1 MAAVTAQN
9 IKDAIQG
16 LVNRGTA
23 FNFNLRGKMDEI
35 TGASG
40 RIRDSLNNLDR
51 SIQELNGLANQFT
64 GRIRDLINQR
74 DTLQREIDES
84 QNTIEDL
91 RRQNADLQGNVQ
103 RLTEANQQL
112 ENEKQEAIRQRE
124 DALRQQQEL
133 QRQLDQIN
141 EDIRQNQQNLQD
153 INNGLGQI
161 EGILN
166 EQEAILAGIQP
177 IDDSINTQI
186 TNLQGQINATKTTIQ
201 DLLVQL
207 GGPPARGG
215 PQPPARGGPQPPAQ
229 EQALDPENLGN
240 ILIAAATRSNRAKID
255 SILNPLAKTNLYN
268 EIIRL
273 IDPIFGVRNP
283 DISDKRNIIN
293 FLSRLK
299 RTNDELFGQMV
310 AANISSGGKRKVRKL
325 KTRKTRKSKN
335 TRKTKKIRRYKK
347 HRGGYVYSASS
358 SNSDLDKNSSEIS
371 SSLSISKKSKKNKK
385 YNMKRTKTRS
395 KR

>member
-16 LVNRGTA
+16 LVTRGTA
-23 FNFNLRGKMDEI
+23 FNVNLRGKMGEI
-35 TGASG
+35 TGATD
-40 RIRDSLNNLDR
+40 RIKDSLSNLDP
-51 SIQELNGLANQFT
+51 SIRELNALASQFT
-64 GRIRDLINQR
+64 DRIQYLINQR
-74 DTLQREIDES
+74 DDLQRKIDVS

-91 RRQNADLQGNVQ
+91 KRQNTDLQGNVQ

-124 DALRQQQEL
+124 EALRQQQEL

-166 EQEAILAGIQP
+166 EQEVMLAGIQP

-207 GGPPARGG
+207 GGPPAI
-215 PQPPARGGPQPPAQ
+215 GGPQPPAQ
-229 EQALDPENLGN
+229 EQALDPEKLAENLGN
-240 ILIAAATRSNRAKID
+240 ILIAAATRSNEAKID
-255 SILNPLAKTNLYN
+255 SILNPLKQANTNLYN
-268 EIIRL
+268 QIN
-273 IDPIFGVRNP
+273 IFITRILGVQNP
-283 DISDKRNIIN
+283 DISDQRNIIN

-299 RTNDELFGQMV
+299 KTNDKLFRQMV